1 MESTKDTALPSKRC
15 LNKIKSIA
23 DLTDVY
29 VEKITVHLALYKTIW

>member
-23 DLTDVY
+23 VLTDVY
-29 VEKITVHLALYKTIW
+29 VEKNYSSFSTV

>member
-15 LNKIKSIA
+15 VNKIKRIA

-29 VEKITVHLALYKTIW
+29 EGKWQFI